1 LTRLC
6 DALTIEND
14 YQHQLGGIYM
24 IYTKSSRNILLTSI
38 FIFLLSTILLGCTN
52 ASDEASTSKDDN
64 ENMLTIAWSRDV
76 GAMNP
81 HVYNPSQLFAQSMV
95 YEPLVSYGTGGE
107 LKPNLA
113 ESWEISTD
121 GKVYTFHLRQDV
133 KFSDGTSFNADIVKK
148 NFDTVLNHMELH
160 SWLGFLSKIANTE
173 VINEYTFKMTL
184 TQPYYP
190 TIQELAVVRPV
201 RILGEAG
208 FSADGDTSKGVEEA
222 VGTGPWILEEYK
234 QDEYAIFTR
243 NENYWGELPK
253 VEKIKVKVIPDAE
266 TRVLAF
272 EKGEL
277 DLIYGEGVI
286 SLDAFKQLEST
297 GEYETTISDPVATR
311 QLVMNTTRE
320 QLSDERVRQAL
331 HYGFNKEAMV
341 KGITSGLEESADF
354 ILPTNLPYTSD
365 NKVESI
371 DYDVEKAEALLD
383 EAGWILPKGK
393 SVREK
398 DGKQLEIE
406 MMYDSAESIQKAMA
420 ETLQSEWAAIGV
432 KLNIIGVELAVQ
444 VQRFKD
450 NKFDINFFSNYG
462 APYDP
467 HTFINIVAKEGF
479 GFNEA
484 ITAYPNK
491 VEILKQIALIPQTTD
506 EVERQQLYT
515 SVLTSLQDQGAI
527 LPISYIKKTAIYQK
541 DVTNFNFSANRD
553 ENPFTGISIE
563 K

>member
-1 LTRLC
+1 
-6 DALTIEND
+6 
-14 YQHQLGGIYM
+14 
-24 IYTKSSRNILLTSI
+24 
-38 FIFLLSTILLGCTN
+38 
-52 ASDEASTSKDDN
+52 
-64 ENMLTIAWSRDV
+64 
-76 GAMNP
+76 
-81 HVYNPSQLFAQSMV
+81 
-95 YEPLVSYGTGGE
+95 
-107 LKPNLA
+107 
-113 ESWEISTD
+113 
-121 GKVYTFHLRQDV
+121 
-133 KFSDGTSFNADIVKK
+133 
-148 NFDTVLNHMELH
+148 
-160 SWLGFLSKIANTE
+160 
-173 VINEYTFKMTL
+173 
-184 TQPYYP
+184 
-190 TIQELAVVRPV
+190 
-201 RILGEAG
+201 
-208 FSADGDTSKGVEEA
+208 
-222 VGTGPWILEEYK
+222 
-234 QDEYAIFTR
+234 
-243 NENYWGELPK
+243 
-253 VEKIKVKVIPDAE
+253 
-266 TRVLAF
+266 
-272 EKGEL
+272 
-277 DLIYGEGVI
+277 
-286 SLDAFKQLEST
+286 LEST

-331 HYGFNKEAMV
+331 HYGFNKEVMV

-515 SVLTSLQDQGAI
+515 SVLTSLQNQGAI